1 MEHNPN
7 TLNPEGN
14 KDRTQDFVRASE
26 RRWLKEGGTLGIGF
40 AAMTVLATA
49 LASKEAVG
57 ARSASDSESLMRTPL
72 TAPQLEPIRAPM
84 QRIEDLLKGDPE
96 FQRRL
101 DELIKKSLEPLTE
114 PEEKKEGEK

>member
-14 KDRTQDFVRASE
+14 KDRTPDFVRASE

-40 AAMTVLATA
+40 AAMTVLA
-49 LASKEAVG
+49 G

-84 QRIEDLLKGDPE
+84 QRIEEMLKGDPE

-101 DELIKKSLEPLTE
+101 DELIKKSLQPLTE